1 MCGQPQPM
9 TAHGGSARGPDLLHR
24 KAGIQMHRRMSAE
37 PLPHGCLR
45 HPPGKA
51 ALVSVCQGVPCAL
64 REPSVPSL
72 RGTGQQGVPCALRE
86 PSVPSLRGTGQRVHC
101 HQPCRTALSPHLET
115 THPCPSAGG
124 ASSPVQDRLSSQTR
138 AASDLLPEP
147 QDHAWHEGRAAAC

>member
-1 MCGQPQPM
+1 M
-9 TAHGGSARGPDLLHR
+9 
-24 KAGIQMHRRMSAE
+24 
-37 PLPHGCLR
+37 
-45 HPPGKA
+45 
-51 ALVSVCQGVPCAL
+51 SVC
-64 REPSVPSL
+64 
-72 RGTGQQGVPCALRE
+72 QGVPCALRE

-124 ASSPVQDRLSSQTR
+124 ASSPVQDRPSSQTR